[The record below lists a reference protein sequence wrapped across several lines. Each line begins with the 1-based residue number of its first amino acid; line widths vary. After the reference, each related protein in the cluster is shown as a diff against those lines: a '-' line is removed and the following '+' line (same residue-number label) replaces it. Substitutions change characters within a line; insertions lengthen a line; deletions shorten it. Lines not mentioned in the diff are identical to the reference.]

1 MTFPALKAPPLI
13 PHALRARGGGH
24 GVWEDSFTVASSY
37 AEKKS
42 ILFFSYYS
50 TEMLSML
57 STSKTELS

>member
-42 ILFFSYYS
+42 ILFF
-50 TEMLSML
+50 
-57 STSKTELS
+57 